1 MAIIKGYAGGAELVC
16 MVEEGVND
24 ALALSS
30 ADAGI
35 AMGVIETDIE
45 IESTAANLAGFAE
58 AISFVLNNEFACS
71 NLLKIIDRGRK
82 YGYTN

>member
-1 MAIIKGYAGGAELVC
+1 MAIIKGYAGGAEPVC

-35 AMGVIETDIE
+35 AMCGIGADIE
-45 IESTAANLAGFAE
+45 IESTATNLAGFAE

-71 NLLKIIDRGRK
+71 NLLKIIDRG
-82 YGYTN
+82 